1 MRTLLLL
8 ALLVTCGSAQ
18 DAWTRFLDLRR
29 SSKDNSRPWALV
41 CNGIKNPD
49 WWKEDPD
56 LVPLSAGRDLL
67 VEDVPGDQLREAWV
81 AKGWKEGAHWV
92 LIARDGTGRFFEGE
106 GVPTGLEIK
115 AVLRSAGYRGTI
127 ESMAGFLRDNPT
139 HGLAS
144 SMQVL
149 TSMRMARMRLAK
161 AAAAGLAVAPI
172 VDGNP
177 KTGLPSVMPG
187 RISNPQIADEILQ
200 ELAPAV
206 ESFSSIPDWWR
217 CTNWTYWGSNLLNF
231 DAAASPRLRQALW
244 TMREAVLSEW
254 RRFPLT
260 GEEPL
265 GTIWWLLGRALN
277 EPLEIPQLASLPG
290 DDFPSMGL
298 IGNVTMYQMMSK
310 QWEEMLAFTSAV
322 QGGPAQTLTPAQQT
336 EREVRQAG
344 LAFIRAIAHAGLG
357 NRNLCLEQLRE
368 CRAAAGPNWERLG
381 YFGQMRDA
389 FPDFFNYESSEIQA
403 LKRGLPG
410 ALPATTPG
418 FRLVLV
424 GSPSWQAAWKGLG
437 QSEILAEWAPEE
449 LTVTTA
455 TASDAGRLKDLGR
468 SPSGWALFRGE
479 DLLMA
484 GADAPN
490 PAALAEQMNQVAPSA
505 LAQIRSFILANPD
518 QMDARRERLRVL
530 ETMPPRT
537 AFLPEYLADLVATG
551 RPFDAKVQ
559 LRLNTADLRYAAAK
573 PLVARAEDILSR
585 WPDSGAEWRLLA
597 SWWPHLRSSRR
608 LIQAFEGTLVPMD
621 RRGWASGLPQ
631 ELYIAIFE
639 EARAAG
645 RPAQARDCLE
655 LAWAGFRWR
664 TAVGELAV
672 GQHVDPACRETVY
685 KLLADTYVTL
695 RLAAN
700 LKELEREM
708 RQMRGHGAVV
718 GVKASTG

>member
-1 MRTLLLL
+1 MRGQTVRNLLLV
-8 ALLVTCGSAQ
+8 ALLTTCGFAQ

-29 SSKDNSRPWALV
+29 SSKETSRPWTLV
-41 CNGIKNPD
+41 CSGVMNAD

-56 LVPLSAGRDLL
+56 MVPLSAGRDLL
-67 VEDVPGDQLREAWV
+67 VEDVPVAQLQEAWA
-81 AKGWKEGAHWV
+81 AKGWKDGAHWI
-92 LIARDGTGRFFEGE
+92 LIARDGTGRIFEGE
-106 GVPTGLEIK
+106 GVPTGLEVK
-115 AVLRSAGYRGTI
+115 TLLRSAGYRGTI
-127 ESMAGFLRDNPT
+127 ESIAGFLKDNPR

-144 SMQVL
+144 SIQVH

-172 VDGNP
+172 FDGNP
-177 KTGLPSVMPG
+177 KVGLPSVMPG

-206 ESFSSIPDWWR
+206 ESFSAVPDWWR
-217 CTNWTYWGSNLLNF
+217 CSNWGYWGSNLLNF

-254 RRFPLT
+254 RRVPLT

-277 EPLEIPQLASLPG
+277 EPMEIPQLASLPG

-310 QWEEMLAFTSAV
+310 QWAEMLAFSSAM
-322 QGGPAQTLTPAQQT
+322 QGGPAPALTSAQQT
-336 EREVRQAG
+336 ERGLRQAG

-357 NRNLCLEQLRE
+357 NRNLCLEEFRE
-368 CRAAAGPNWERLG
+368 SRAAAGPVWERLG
-381 YFGQMRDA
+381 YFGQMREA
-389 FPDFFNYESSEIQA
+389 FPDLFNYESSEIQA
-403 LKRGLPG
+403 LKHGLPG
-410 ALPATTPG
+410 SLPATTPG

-424 GSPSWQAAWKGLG
+424 SSPSWQATWKGLG
-437 QSEILAEWAPEE
+437 QSEALAEWAPDE

-455 TASDAGRLKDLGR
+455 TTSDAGRLKDLGQ

-505 LAQIRSFILANPD
+505 LARIRSFILTNPD

-537 AFLPEYLADLVATG
+537 VFLPEYLADLVATG

-559 LRLNTADLRYAAAK
+559 LWLNTADLRYAAAK
-573 PLVARAEDILSR
+573 PLVARAEDILTR
-585 WPDSGAEWRLLA
+585 WPDSGAEWKVLA

-608 LIQAFEGTLVPMD
+608 LVQVFEGTVVPVD
-621 RRGWASGLPQ
+621 RREWASSLPK
-631 ELYIAIFE
+631 ELYVAIFE
-639 EARAAG
+639 ETRAAG
-645 RPAQARDCLE
+645 RRALVRDCLE
-655 LAWAGFRWR
+655 LAWAGFVWR
-664 TAVGELAV
+664 AAV
-672 GQHVDPACRETVY
+672 GQYADPACRETVY
-685 KLLADTYVTL
+685 KLLAETYVTL
-695 RLAAN
+695 QLAAN
-700 LKELEREM
+700 LKDLEREI
-708 RQMRGHGAVV
+708 RLLTGKGGSVDA
-718 GVKASTG
+718 KAITG